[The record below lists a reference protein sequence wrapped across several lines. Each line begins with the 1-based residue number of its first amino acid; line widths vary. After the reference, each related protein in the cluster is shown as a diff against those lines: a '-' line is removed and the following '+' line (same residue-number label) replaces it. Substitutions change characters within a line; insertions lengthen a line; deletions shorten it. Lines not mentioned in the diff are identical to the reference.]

1 MKTRN
6 AILYSSITVAV
17 LTLMNQ
23 AAAQQTTDQTPS
35 QPSNAAQPIAPQA
48 GSQEADVKAEVQQIV
63 VTGVASGG
71 ARRKLD
77 SGYSIT
83 TANEE
88 QIKEA
93 NPTSTADLIKI
104 VPGIYVESTGG
115 QSGANIQIRGF
126 PSAGDAPYVTIAVNG
141 SPVFPQ
147 SSLSFMANDA
157 LFRMDDLVERAEVT
171 VGGPQTLFSN
181 GQFGATMDFQ
191 LKTGTDTPEGSI
203 RVTTGTGDL
212 QRYDLYYSGKVSDG
226 WYGAIAGYYENDYGV
241 RDPGFPA
248 VKGGQ
253 LSATLMHKLDDG
265 QITFY
270 ARSTSEDDAFYTSV
284 PLLQNPKTGAIS
296 AFPGFNPLTG
306 TFENGEIR
314 NIAPP
319 GGQTADL
326 EQGRGLHGNLVGMNF
341 DQKVD
346 GWAIADKAAYTNESI
361 PTIAM
366 FSGATPQTMSSFI
379 AGQIAGVNASP
390 AVIAAAGGKQATA
403 GTATYIDNGAAVDPN
418 QQVIGNSLWII
429 HKQIESFSNQFQMTK
444 ELVKDHTI
452 TLGLYADSYS
462 STDNWDIGNAIL
474 QDVSSGR
481 PINVTLNNGAV
492 LTNGGGY
499 TSGAGY
505 LLNENGNATDA
516 AVFIHDDWKVTDNLD
531 LNAGVRT
538 ERSRVDL
545 TTVVGGTGANANPL
559 NVYNTGN
566 ATFASSGTTT
576 TAYSDTFH
584 LNSYMIGGNYKL
596 AKNTSLFA
604 SESYGG
610 TTPNFD
616 ELRGTNPASPPP
628 NVTVR
633 QYEVGIKTATPLYS
647 AYVTVFHNNFDNLFL
662 AQILNSG
669 AAQNTTGDSH
679 ASGVTYELA
688 VRPFRDFQVAMSGD
702 LQRAYYYGYNDALYP
717 NVNGNAAVRQPNE
730 QFRLTPSYR
739 IPLGDNT
746 LKFYGTWN
754 YVGLRYSD
762 QQNTQVLPSYQTIDA
777 GAILEMG
784 ERLEF
789 RLTGTNLTNELG
801 ITEGNVHGNNT
812 GTLNGQNLV
821 IGRPLFGRELKLS
834 AQYHF

>member
-1 MKTRN
+1 MRHANK
-6 AILYSSITVAV
+6 LLLSSITVAV
-17 LTLMNQ
+17 LTMMNQ
-23 AAAQQTTDQTPS
+23 ASAQQ
-35 QPSNAAQPIAPQA
+35 NAAAATTAEPAAAPAQ
-48 GSQEADVKAEVQQIV
+48 SQQDATQDANVKAEVMQIV
-63 VTGVASGG
+63 VTGVANGG
-71 ARRKLD
+71 SKRKLD
-77 SGYSIT
+77 AGYAIT
-83 TANEE
+83 TATEE

-93 NPTSTADLIKI
+93 NPSSTADLIKI

-115 QSGANIQIRGF
+115 QSGANMQIRGF

-141 SPVFPQ
+141 SPVYPQ

-171 VGGPQTLFSN
+171 VGGPQSLFSN

-191 LKTGTDTPEGSI
+191 LKTGSDTPEGSI

-212 QRYDLYYSGKVSDG
+212 QRYDLYYSGKISDG
-226 WYGAIAGYYENDYGV
+226 WYGAIAGYYQNDYGV

-253 LSATLMHKLDDG
+253 LSGTLMHKLDNG

-306 TFENGEIR
+306 TFENGQIR
-314 NIAPP
+314 QIAPP

-326 EQGRGLHGNLVGMNF
+326 EQGRGLHGNIVGMNF
-341 DQKVD
+341 DQKID
-346 GWAIADKAAYTNESI
+346 GWTIADKAAYTNETI

-366 FSGATPQTMSSFI
+366 FSGATPQTMSAFVT
-379 AGQIAGVNASP
+379 GQIGSINASP
-390 AVIAAAGGKQATA
+390 SVIAAAGGKLATA
-403 GTATYIDNGAAVDPN
+403 GTATYIDNGSAVDPN
-418 QQVIGNSLWII
+418 QQVIANSLWII
-429 HKQIESFSNQFQMTK
+429 HKQVESFSNQFQVSK
-444 ELVKDHTI
+444 ELFKDHTI

-462 STDNWDIGNAIL
+462 STDNWDIGNPIL

-499 TSGAGY
+499 TGGAGY
-505 LLNENGNATDA
+505 LLNENGNASDT
-516 AVFIHDDWKVTDNLD
+516 AVFIHDDWKVTDNLN

-545 TTVVGGTGANANPL
+545 TTVVGGTGPNANPL

-566 ATFASSGTTT
+566 AAFSAPGTTT

-584 LNSYMIGGNYKL
+584 LNSYMVGGNFKL
-596 AKNTSLFA
+596 AKNTSVFA

-610 TTPNFD
+610 STPNFD

-633 QYEVGIKTATPLYS
+633 QFEIGLKTATPLYS
-647 AYVTVFHNNFDNLFL
+647 AYVTVFHNTFDNLFL
-662 AQILNSG
+662 SQILNSG
-669 AAQNTTGDSH
+669 AAQNTTGDSR
-679 ASGVTYELA
+679 ATGLTYELA
-688 VRPFRDFQVAMSGD
+688 VRPFKNFQLSMSGD
-702 LQRAYYYGYNDALYP
+702 LQRAYYYGYNNTLFPD
-717 NVNGNAAVRQPNE
+717 VNGNAAVRQPNE
-730 QFRLTPSYR
+730 QFRLMPSYK
-739 IPLGDNT
+739 IPMGDNS
-746 LKFYGTWN
+746 LKFYGSWN

-777 GAILEMG
+777 GAILEVG
-784 ERLEF
+784 DKLEF
-789 RLTGTNLTNELG
+789 RLTGTNLNNELG
-801 ITEGNVHGNNT
+801 ITEGNVHGSNT
-812 GTLNGQNLV
+812 GSLNGQNLV

-834 AQYHF
+834 AMYRF